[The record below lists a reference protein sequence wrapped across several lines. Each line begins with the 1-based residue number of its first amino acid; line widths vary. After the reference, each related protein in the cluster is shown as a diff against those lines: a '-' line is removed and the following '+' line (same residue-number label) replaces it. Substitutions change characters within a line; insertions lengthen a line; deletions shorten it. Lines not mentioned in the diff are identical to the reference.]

1 MTERRETGRPRRN
14 PASASPGP
22 KKSPKSRGPMEEPD
36 WSEGERI
43 AKYLARA
50 GVASRREVER
60 LIEDGKVTVDG
71 KKLTSPAFKVTGK
84 ELIRVGRRTITAP
97 DATRVWRYHKPA
109 GLISTNSDPEGRRT
123 IFDELPKTL
132 PRVVTVGRLDLTTE
146 GLLLLTN
153 DGALARAL
161 ELPSTGLQRTY
172 RVRAKGTVTPQKI
185 EELAS
190 GITVEGV
197 HYQPITAVMDREMG
211 ANTWLTVTLTEG
223 KKREV
228 RRALEAV
235 NLIVNRLIRISYGPF
250 ELIDLKPGQVDEIPP
265 TLLSQAIGDV
275 YGGAKLAEGAPMPAS
290 RPGAKTGPKRAPRPG
305 SGPAQKSGAKPFNK
319 PDPRSGPKSGP
330 KTASRSA
337 PKSRANKGSKKD
349 EEWTTS
355 PDRPA
360 PKSRLGSRSPSGK
373 VPPSRKRTKPR

>member
-1 MTERRETGRPRRN
+1 M
-14 PASASPGP
+14 
-22 KKSPKSRGPMEEPD
+22 
-36 WSEGERI
+36 
-43 AKYLARA
+43 
-50 GVASRREVER
+50 
-60 LIEDGKVTVDG
+60 
-71 KKLTSPAFKVTGK
+71 
-84 ELIRVGRRTITAP
+84 
-97 DATRVWRYHKPA
+97 
-109 GLISTNSDPEGRRT
+109 
-123 IFDELPKTL
+123 
-132 PRVVTVGRLDLTTE
+132 PRVVTVGGLDITTE

-161 ELPSTGLQRTY
+161 ALPSTGLQRTY

-265 TLLSQAIGDV
+265 NLLSQAIGDV

-290 RPGAKTGPKRAPRPG
+290 RPGAKAGPKRAPRPG

-319 PDPRSGPKSGP
+319 PDPRLGPKSGP